1 MCDFSP
7 RGNTT
12 CGWPAPLDGP
22 RDTMQSVPDP
32 FVAYLRVYEP
42 LCSFETS
49 VRERLAKAIELGR
62 VDPTVVGALERRV
75 WLRAQVASPPRVLP
89 GETPGGTASDACEV
103 LVIDA
108 ADVTTG
114 GPATV
119 GPSPLVCPLDLRG
132 RSAAALVGFL
142 DDTDAPLR
150 AAALTVPVEA
160 AKARANAVVSEF
172 SGRAVHVLSSTWT
185 VPLPWFA
192 LVDPAKR
199 RVALKDSGR
208 RVSWAVSMTDARRR
222 SARAHAASQ
231 AALGDDGPTRILQE
245 TGRWLERFHPHS
257 AVELDYGGLVQMM
270 TDDEVAADTSAA
282 DVHAIVDA
290 METGD
295 TTEVGERYEALTNF
309 WSPFAARERCN

>member
-1 MCDFSP
+1 M
-7 RGNTT
+7 
-12 CGWPAPLDGP
+12 
-22 RDTMQSVPDP
+22 PDP

-42 LCSFETS
+42 LCSFETP
-49 VRERLAKAIELGR
+49 VRERLTKAIGLGC

-75 WLRAQVASPPRVLP
+75 WLRTQVAGPPRILP
-89 GETPGGTASDACEV
+89 GEAPNGTAGDAYEV

-142 DDTDAPLR
+142 DDTEPPLR
-150 AAALTVPVEA
+150 AAALTVPVET

-172 SGRAVHVLSSTWT
+172 SDRAVHVLSSTWT

-192 LVDPAKR
+192 LVDPAR
-199 RVALKDSGR
+199 RKMVLQHDGR

-222 SARAHAASQ
+222 VARAHGASQ
-231 AALGDDGPTRILQE
+231 AVLGDEGPTRILRE

-257 AVELDYGGLVQMM
+257 AVELDYGGLIQLM
-270 TDDEVAADTSAA
+270 TDDEVAMDTSAA
-282 DVHAIVDA
+282 DVHAIVRA
-290 METGD
+290 LETGD
-295 TTEVGERYEALTNF
+295 TSEVRERYEALTNF